1 MLVNT
6 EIKQNAT
13 LKNTIRIKNKK
24 RLKISLINRTVPR
37 KQESLHL
44 DKKNQIRLFH
54 KSYFFYYNSYNCKLA
69 NDK

>member
-44 DKKNQIRLFH
+44 DKKNQIRLHH
-54 KSYFFYYNSYNCKLA
+54 KSDFLLQLLQM
-69 NDK
+69 